1 MFTNFFLKYEFGNQ
15 PIGTHKKLNFTKKI
29 DNDSR
34 IKENPTSRRRLN
46 SDVSESVITNTNV
59 GSQDLVAR
67 NLSISTIY
75 GSKITEDPG
84 KILLLLDQ
92 YTK

>member
-1 MFTNFFLKYEFGNQ
+1 M
-15 PIGTHKKLNFTKKI
+15 
-29 DNDSR
+29 
-34 IKENPTSRRRLN
+34 
-46 SDVSESVITNTNV
+46 

-92 YTK
+92 YTWIYYTYILWFNIQFFFQLF

>member
-1 MFTNFFLKYEFGNQ
+1 MLANILQFYFLKYEFGNQ

-34 IKENPTSRRRLN
+34 KENPTSRRRLN
-46 SDVSESVITNTNV
+46 SDVSESVITNNV
-59 GSQDLVAR
+59 ASQDLVAR

-84 KILLLLDQ
+84 LNFLFS
-92 YTK
+92 